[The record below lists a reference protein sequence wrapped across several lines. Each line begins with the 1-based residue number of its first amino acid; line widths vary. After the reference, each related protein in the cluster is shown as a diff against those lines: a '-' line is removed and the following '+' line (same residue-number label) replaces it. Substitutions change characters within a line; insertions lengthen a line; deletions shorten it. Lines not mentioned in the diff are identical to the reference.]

1 MPLGTG
7 GSRFATKLEAAIA
20 AATDNRAP
28 KLWLTENLCY
38 NILMHRKETVILKV
52 RQPTTTKANALEQ
65 LRGGFADGVQ
75 IGLDAARELRTSSR
89 KQIHDAAYYA
99 IRVSTGL
106 PSDYARMAVN
116 QAVALARSY
125 YGLRKSKSQK
135 HTSFP
140 TVNGSQGIG
149 LGKNAYSIKGNT
161 LRVST
166 GVRGQYLWLPLCVNE
181 KTQDKLQYVN
191 GDAKLFQR
199 NGDWHVMLPRKI
211 PTTPTVRDGEPTFIG
226 VDTGVV
232 RLATVATPDKIHFF
246 DGKEVRHKRAHFAD
260 LRRRYGRAKRVDKIR
275 EQKGKERRWMSDI
288 NHKLS
293 KSIVE
298 IASQYDNP
306 VIVLERLDGIRDRV
320 RASKRFNRMMS
331 SWAFRQLNDFIQYKA
346 DRLGIEVLY
355 VDPRNTSKACNKCG
369 HATRSN
375 RPSQSQF
382 RCVSCGYT
390 CNADANAAINIA
402 AKGLD
407 ASSQERPD
415 TARS

>member
-1 MPLGTG
+1 M
-7 GSRFATKLEAAIA
+7 
-20 AATDNRAP
+20 
-28 KLWLTENLCY
+28 
-38 NILMHRKETVILKV
+38 KV
-52 RQPTTTKANALEQ
+52 RQPTTNKANALEK
-65 LRGGFADGVQ
+65 LRCGFADGVQ
-75 IGLDAARELRTSSR
+75 IGLDAAQEHRTSSR
-89 KQIHDAAYYA
+89 KQIHGAAYYK
-99 IRVSTGL
+99 IRESTGL

-135 HTSFP
+135 RTSFP

-149 LGKNAYSIKGNT
+149 LGKNAYTVKDNV

-166 GVRGQYLWLPLCVNE
+166 GIRGQYLWLPLCVSE
-181 KTQDKLQYVN
+181 KSQAKLQFVN

-199 NGDWHVMLPRKI
+199 NRDWYAMLPLKI
-211 PTTPTVRDGEPTFIG
+211 PTTPANRDTVRDGEPTFIG

-232 RLATVATPDKIHFF
+232 RLATVATPNKIHFF
-246 DGKEVRHKRAHFAD
+246 DGGEVRHKREHFAD

-275 EQKGKERRWMSDI
+275 EQKGKERRWMSDV

-298 IASQYDNP
+298 IASPHDNP

-346 DRLGIEVLY
+346 DKLGIEVLY

-402 AKGLD
+402 AKGLH
-407 ASSQERPD
+407 ASQQERPD
-415 TARS
+415 TAQS